1 MSDNFSHEQTV
12 RINLVLSK
20 TQCPQHGIIPH
31 FKDGQL
37 IGCEKCEDFS
47 RRSIDTV
54 LNALAD
60 DLGNSVSGS
69 LA

>member
-1 MSDNFSHEQTV
+1 MSNNFSHEQIV
-12 RINLVLSK
+12 QINLVLSN

-47 RRSIDTV
+47 RRSIDEV
-54 LNALAD
+54 LNILAD
-60 DLGNSVSGS
+60 DLGNPILAS